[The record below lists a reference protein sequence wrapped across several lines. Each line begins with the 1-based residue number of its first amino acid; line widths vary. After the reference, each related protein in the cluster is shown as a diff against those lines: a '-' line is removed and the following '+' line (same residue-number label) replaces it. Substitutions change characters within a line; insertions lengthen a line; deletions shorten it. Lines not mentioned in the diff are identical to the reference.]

1 MDSKE
6 KVHVYSLDLMTYRAS
21 QAWFQKL
28 EGITWWVNVCAGLAG
43 CAPVYLSIFE
53 ITVYL
58 ESEYQ
63 EILDSDKTLHEFIV
77 PYTKNI
83 TLSTGNLDKPKDL
96 RINFKKIPNKQ
107 SDYQYSLTKQ
117 ITTWFN
123 IIEKSLKKIR
133 IHCRNARLE

>member
-28 EGITWWVNVCAGLAG
+28 EGITWWVNVCTGLAG

-83 TLSTGNLDKPKDL
+83 TFSTGNLDKPKNL
-96 RINFKKIPNKQ
+96 RINFKKNPKQTECLSIFTNKTNN
-107 SDYQYSLTKQ
+107 YVV
-117 ITTWFN
+117 
-123 IIEKSLKKIR
+123 
-133 IHCRNARLE
+133 